1 MAFIKN
7 GTLCDNFDP
16 ARHKQWDS
24 YGKQVATEFLMSR
37 GYKVVPND
45 KNEDG
50 SINFNAADLK
60 ATKNKIDRY
69 VEVEAKDEW
78 PWKCALRHGTLDIP
92 ARKLKYKMDAHIM
105 VRHDGIELFVTPQDR
120 LWWAEKEENGC
131 KKERK
136 KCWNKSTGSYVEND
150 FLRIP
155 INLIARYQK
164 TMEGWAIVE

>member
-105 VRHDGIELFVTPQDR
+105 VRHD
-120 LWWAEKEENGC
+120 
-131 KKERK
+131 
-136 KCWNKSTGSYVEND
+136 SYVEND